1 MLNDVDEITHIL
13 DNIME
18 EQPLLQR
25 AEKVAEKRYRSRK
38 TYFQPKLCHT
48 IKVIKENTLI

>member
-1 MLNDVDEITHIL
+1 MLNDVDEITHVSV
-13 DNIME
+13 NIME
-18 EQPLLQR
+18 EQSLFQR

-38 TYFQPKLCHT
+38 KYFQPKLCHT

>member
-25 AEKVAEKRYRSRK
+25 AEKVVEKRYRSRK
-38 TYFQPKLCHT
+38 KYFQPKLCHT

>member
-1 MLNDVDEITHIL
+1 MLNDVDEITHIS

-38 TYFQPKLCHT
+38 KYFQAKLCHT

>member
-13 DNIME
+13 DHIME

-38 TYFQPKLCHT
+38 KYFQPKLCHT

>member
-1 MLNDVDEITHIL
+1 MLNDVDEITHIS

-38 TYFQPKLCHT
+38 KYFQPKLCHS

>member
-1 MLNDVDEITHIL
+1 MLNDVDEITHIS

-25 AEKVAEKRYRSRK
+25 AEKYAEKRYRSRK
-38 TYFQPKLCHT
+38 KYFQPKLCHT

>member
-38 TYFQPKLCHT
+38 KYFQPKLCHT

>member
-25 AEKVAEKRYRSRK
+25 AEKVAEKRYWSRK
-38 TYFQPKLCHT
+38 KYFQPKLCHT